1 MAEAVVADLERRFRH
16 IALPG
21 SQKVGGAL
29 HPDVTQILLNRH
41 SRFLRKKAAEIK
53 WAASHHPAE
62 LFKRRRL
69 AQFLSQNGPHAFD
82 SFPRRPLLPGAKEFA
97 IGRAKE
103 ELRCQL
109 KGFAFEPQLLGGR
122 EDRGMPQAFD
132 QGKER
137 RAEASG
143 W

>member
-1 MAEAVVADLERRFRH
+1 MAEAVVADFERGFRH
-16 IALPG
+16 VTLPG
-21 SQKVGGAL
+21 SQELSSAF
-29 HPDVTQILLNRH
+29 HADVAQVLLNRH
-41 SRFLRKKAAEIK
+41 PRFLREKPAEIK
-53 WAASHHPAE
+53 RAASHHPAQ
-62 LFKRRRL
+62 LFECRRL
-69 AQFLSQNGPHAFD
+69 AQFLSQDGPDAFD

-103 ELRCQL
+103 ELRCEL
-109 KGFAFEPQLLGGR
+109 KGFAFEPQFLGGR